1 MDTSCPGVI
10 EFFLTDW
17 IQENAMNGQRIG
29 YVRVSSFDQR
39 TSTQLRH
46 LAVTEN
52 RNVQAFLAQAIDL
65 LFQARGLATR
75 DE

>member
-1 MDTSCPGVI
+1 MAFYCGTSATRSTENPSVR
-10 EFFLTDW
+10 EPESEDW
-17 IQENAMNGQRIG
+17 SVGQ
-29 YVRVSSFDQR
+29 FDLR

-52 RNVQAFLAQAIDL
+52 RSIQALLEEAIDL
-65 LFQARGLATR
+65 LFQARGLAPR